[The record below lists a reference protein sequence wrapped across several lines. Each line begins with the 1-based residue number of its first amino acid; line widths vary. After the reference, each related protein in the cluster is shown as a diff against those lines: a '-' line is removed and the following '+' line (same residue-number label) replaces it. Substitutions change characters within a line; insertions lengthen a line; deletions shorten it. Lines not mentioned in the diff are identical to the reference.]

1 MVIGTIPLFLQ
12 IFLPGIF
19 SKIELKIENSISRY
33 IEFDR
38 IIYKKCQNTKL
49 ILGKL
54 QLTSKFYLKLFD
66 FRVKNLHFYIN
77 ENSNPNTGDLLV
89 IILSIITC
97 SSEFLMA
104 RGYQDI
110 LTPLITS

>member
-49 ILGKL
+49 ILGK
-54 QLTSKFYLKLFD
+54 TSVDVKILFKIIRFPCEKF
-66 FRVKNLHFYIN
+66 
-77 ENSNPNTGDLLV
+77 TLL
-89 IILSIITC
+89 
-97 SSEFLMA
+97 
-104 RGYQDI
+104 Y
-110 LTPLITS
+110 